1 MQRSPGFH
9 KICTRLPG
17 VPSQGGQITWFSQN
31 LHQITWSPK
40 SGGTR
45 LPGPL
50 LAIKWTR
57 LPGKTRLPGGA
68 KRGPEYLVSTKK
80 GPDYLGAAPIG
91 LTRAARVPGALYPR
105 AVWPLLPPPTTTTT
119 RLGLRAVSSLLSYS
133 LAILSAYFLPVD
145 PVFGSLCETVE
156 KSVRALSGRTPAA
169 ARAQRAR
176 CEL

>member
-1 MQRSPGFH
+1 MCFFLQRSPGFH

-105 AVWPLLPPPTTTTT
+105 AVWPLLPPPTTT
-119 RLGLRAVSSLLSYS
+119 RLGLRAVSSLLSNS

-145 PVFGSLCETVE
+145 PVFGSFCETVE
-156 KSVRALSGRTPAA
+156 NSVRAPRENTGGGASAESAL
-169 ARAQRAR
+169 
-176 CEL
+176 